1 MTIQADTMGEQPIFT
16 CKAHV
21 FHIDPKTKRWA
32 KPVLWIRIWI
42 HRIHM
47 FLGLLDPDPDPLVR
61 GMDPDP
67 ALDPDPLIIMQK

>member
-32 KPVLWIRIWI
+32 TLQGKRLGICTSFFPMEKGAMVMNIARRLWGFWGENFN
-42 HRIHM
+42 M
-47 FLGLLDPDPDPLVR
+47 G
-61 GMDPDP
+61 
-67 ALDPDPLIIMQK
+67 KS

>member
-32 KPVLWIRIWI
+32 KLKKSVIRYQGYHITVLYYEI
-42 HRIHM
+42 
-47 FLGLLDPDPDPLVR
+47 
-61 GMDPDP
+61 
-67 ALDPDPLIIMQK
+67 